1 MGKGRAWGDV
11 KEKQQYVRHITHI
24 TYIRESVP
32 LEFDGKTM
40 ARTKTTSPEGVKLDS
55 KSAANKRE
63 EAAKAEGEPVPQVAV
78 ASGEEKKTA
87 ENEKTTTEE
96 VAPTNEVAPTKEQPS
111 EKVEPQENTKTAEPV
126 VSEPQAEPKAVA
138 EKQEVKAPAPVD
150 DAAAE
155 KKEEEIPAPVDDDD
169 AKQPE
174 SQPPAGEEPSLKAM
188 VEPNVSPS
196 KAAEND
202 KENQQ
207 GEAEGKVATVAA
219 AASEPPLKKACSE
232 KACTETVA

>member
-1 MGKGRAWGDV
+1 M
-11 KEKQQYVRHITHI
+11 
-24 TYIRESVP
+24 
-32 LEFDGKTM
+32 
-40 ARTKTTSPEGVKLDS
+40 
-55 KSAANKRE
+55 
-63 EAAKAEGEPVPQVAV
+63 
-78 ASGEEKKTA
+78 
-87 ENEKTTTEE
+87 
-96 VAPTNEVAPTKEQPS
+96 
-111 EKVEPQENTKTAEPV
+111 
-126 VSEPQAEPKAVA
+126 SEPQAEPKAVA

-150 DAAAE
+150 DAAAEKKETPTGAE

-188 VEPNVSPS
+188 VEPNASPS